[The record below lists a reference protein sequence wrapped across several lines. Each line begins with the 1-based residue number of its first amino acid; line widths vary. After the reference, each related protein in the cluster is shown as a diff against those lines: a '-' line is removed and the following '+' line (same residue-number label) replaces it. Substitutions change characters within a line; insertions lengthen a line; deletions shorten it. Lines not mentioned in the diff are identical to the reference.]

1 MDPAAASADAF
12 LVVGLFAS
20 GCGLI
25 FGLAD
30 RHSRSSRALA
40 LCLIV
45 LGIRLQLAPLELD
58 AARGHPVLLAG
69 LTRGMEVFCL
79 LTGIEWARRV
89 AETATRKLRGT
100 IHWLFRAA
108 QILMLVYGGLALGY
122 LWLDPADAT
131 SGLSGL
137 IRVRPLEWAIF
148 APVLGA
154 AALVAAIA
162 IFMLLITRT
171 DPAESIR
178 LRALLLAGPL
188 FFASL
193 MVRPSLVPV
202 LIALALLIVLA
213 GSLRYL
219 NVLSRRGQFMSQFL
233 APEVA
238 GMVRLK
244 GIERALKRERRL
256 LSAVFCDLRGF
267 TAYTQ
272 ERSSEEVMNLLERY
286 YAAVGAAAAAEGGT
300 VKDHAGDGVLIL
312 LGAPV
317 AQRDHAARAVRLGIA
332 LIEQLRPLLRQ
343 LAPEIGLGVGIA
355 SGAATVGAIHGAGR
369 LEYVAVGSAINLA
382 ARLCQRAED
391 GELLI
396 DQASRQSLATE
407 LAARFVARP
416 PEAIKGY
423 EEAVMLHALQP
434 RLAA

>member
-1 MDPAAASADAF
+1 MDPAPASADAF
-12 LVVGLFAS
+12 LVVGLFTA

-45 LGIRLQLAPLELD
+45 LGLRLQLAPLELS
-58 AARGHPVLLAG
+58 AASRHPVLLAG
-69 LTRGMEVFCL
+69 LARGMEVFCL
-79 LTGIEWARRV
+79 LAGIEWARRV
-89 AETATRKLRGT
+89 AETATRRLRT
-100 IHWLFRAA
+100 AINWLFRSA
-108 QILMLVYGGLALGY
+108 QILMLIYGGLALGY
-122 LWLDPADAT
+122 LWLAPTDAT
-131 SGLSGL
+131 TGLTGL

-148 APVLGA
+148 APLLGS

-178 LRALLLAGPL
+178 LRALLLAAP
-188 FFASL
+188 FFYASL

-244 GIERALKRERRL
+244 GLERVLRHERRV

-272 ERSSEEVMNLLERY
+272 ERRSEEVMNLLERY

-317 AQRDHAARAVRLGIA
+317 AQDDHAERATRLGIA

-355 SGAATVGAIHGAGR
+355 SGAVTVGAIHGAGR
-369 LEYVAVGSAINLA
+369 LEYVAVGPAINLA
-382 ARLCQRAED
+382 ARLCQRAGD

-396 DQASRQSLATE
+396 DQASRQSLDTE
-407 LAARFVARP
+407 LAARFAARP

-423 EEAVMLHALQP
+423 EETVMLHALQP